1 MPIEFSEVITT
12 AVELRSIVGEPSDL
26 VVEKAV
32 HSLDR
37 HSRDFIER
45 SPFMLISTADS
56 DGNMDISPKGD
67 PPGFVHILDDNT
79 IAIPGRKG
87 NRRTDTFKN
96 ILKNPR
102 VGLFFMV
109 PGYRETLRISGTAL
123 IVRDIP
129 LREPMKIKG
138 AVPDLALVVHIEEMF
153 FHCAKCI
160 IRSGLWDHRNWNDV
174 EGMGRLADALVDQ
187 VGFQDDAEV
196 LHAQIEESY
205 AKNLY

>member
-12 AVELRSIVGEPSDL
+12 AAELRRIVGEPSDL

-32 HSLDR
+32 YSLDR

-45 SPFMLISTADS
+45 SPFMLISSVDS
-56 DGNMDISPKGD
+56 AGNMDISPKGD
-67 PPGFVHILDDNT
+67 PIGFVHILDDYT
-79 IAIPGRKG
+79 IAIPDRKG

-96 ILKNPR
+96 ILENPR

-123 IVRDIP
+123 IVRDIA
-129 LREPMKIKG
+129 LRQPMKIKDV
-138 AVPDLALVVHIEEMF
+138 VPDLALVVRIEEMF

-174 EGMGRLADALVDQ
+174 KGMGTLADALVEQ
-187 VGFQDDAEV
+187 VGFQNDAEV
-196 LHAQIEESY
+196 LHTQIEESY
-205 AKNLY
+205 EKNLY

>member
-12 AVELRSIVGEPSDL
+12 AAELRRIVGEPSDL

-45 SPFMLISTADS
+45 SPFMLISSVDS
-56 DGNMDISPKGD
+56 AGNMDISPKGD
-67 PPGFVHILDDNT
+67 PIGFVHILDDYT
-79 IAIPGRKG
+79 IAIPDRKG

-96 ILKNPR
+96 ILENPR

-123 IVRDIP
+123 IVRDIA
-129 LREPMKIKG
+129 LRQPMKIKDV
-138 AVPDLALVVHIEEMF
+138 VPDLALVVRIEEMF
-153 FHCAKCI
+153 FHCAKSI

-174 EGMGRLADALVDQ
+174 KGMGTLADALVEQ
-187 VGFQDDAEV
+187 VGFQNDAEV
-196 LHAQIEESY
+196 LHTQIEESY
-205 AKNLY
+205 EKNLY

>member
-12 AVELRSIVGEPSDL
+12 AAELRRIVGEPSDL

-32 HSLDR
+32 YSLDR

-45 SPFMLISTADS
+45 SPFMLISSDDS
-56 DGNMDISPKGD
+56 AGNMDISPKGD
-67 PPGFVHILDDNT
+67 PIGFVHILDDYT
-79 IAIPGRKG
+79 IAIPDRKG

-96 ILKNPR
+96 ILENPR

-123 IVRDIP
+123 IVRDIA
-129 LREPMKIKG
+129 LRQPMKIKDV
-138 AVPDLALVVHIEEMF
+138 VPDLALVVRIEEMF

-174 EGMGRLADALVDQ
+174 KGMGTLADALVEQ
-187 VGFQDDAEV
+187 VVFQNDAEV
-196 LHAQIEESY
+196 LHTQIEESY
-205 AKNLY
+205 EKNLY

>member
-12 AVELRSIVGEPSDL
+12 AAELRRIVGEPSDL

-32 HSLDR
+32 YSLDR

-45 SPFMLISTADS
+45 SPFMLISSVDS
-56 DGNMDISPKGD
+56 AGNMDISPKGD
-67 PPGFVHILDDNT
+67 PIGFVHILDDYT
-79 IAIPGRKG
+79 IAIPDRKG

-96 ILKNPR
+96 ILENPR

-123 IVRDIP
+123 IVRDIA
-129 LREPMKIKG
+129 LRQPMKIKDV
-138 AVPDLALVVHIEEMF
+138 VPDLALVVRIEEMF

-174 EGMGRLADALVDQ
+174 KGMGTLADALVEQ
-187 VGFQDDAEV
+187 VVFQNDAEV
-196 LHAQIEESY
+196 LHTQIEESY
-205 AKNLY
+205 EKNLY

>member
-12 AVELRSIVGEPSDL
+12 GVELRSVVGAPSDL

-79 IAIPGRKG
+79 IAIPDRKG
-87 NRRTDTFKN
+87 NRRSDTFRN
-96 ILKNPR
+96 ILENPR

-123 IVRDIP
+123 IVRDIA
-129 LREPMKIKG
+129 LRQPMKIKG
-138 AVPDLALVVHIEEMF
+138 AVPDLALVVHIDEMF

-187 VGFQDDAEV
+187 IGFQDDAEV